1 MILVTTRVERTMKNT
16 EQKARQKWH
25 LCRFKSL
32 HWYIVKNL
40 VEGQHFCDLGI
51 PLELLL
57 VGSSN

>member
-1 MILVTTRVERTMKNT
+1 MKKT